1 MKLNLTFKL
10 TIHKY
15 LFLSFFLT
23 TTLLILSLTR
33 ILICLFT
40 LMSFRFIY
48 YTFYNQDFLK
58 T

>member
-15 LFLSFFLT
+15 LFLSLFLT
-23 TTLLILSLTR
+23 TTLLILLLTR

-48 YTFYNQDFLK
+48 YKFYNQDFLK

>member
-15 LFLSFFLT
+15 LFLSLFLT
-23 TTLLILSLTR
+23 TTLLILLLTR